1 MDTVSP
7 EQRSRNM
14 ARIRGRN
21 TLPEL
26 KIRSMLHRLGYRYRL
41 HRKSLPGTPDLVFPG
56 RKSVIFID
64 GCFWHGHACKRA
76 ALPSSNRAFWK
87 EKIGKNKA
95 RDRRTRKEL
104 TRRGWRVLVIFQCET
119 KEEEVLRKRLVE
131 FLEAGN
137 NKR

>member
-1 MDTVSP
+1 
-7 EQRSRNM
+7 
-14 ARIRGRN
+14 
-21 TLPEL
+21 
-26 KIRSMLHRLGYRYRL
+26 
-41 HRKSLPGTPDLVFPG
+41 LPGTPDLVFPG